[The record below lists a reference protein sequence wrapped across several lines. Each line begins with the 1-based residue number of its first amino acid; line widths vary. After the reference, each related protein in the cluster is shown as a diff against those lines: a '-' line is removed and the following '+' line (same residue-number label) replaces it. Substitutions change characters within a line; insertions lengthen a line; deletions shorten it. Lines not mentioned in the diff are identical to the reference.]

1 VSIDRIGVGSI
12 ASADAL
18 PLRAPLWSPAVN
30 NQYERRPGTAHAQE
44 RAGNEPR
51 HQDESLVPEP
61 ESGAAHD
68 ANGNPIPDVLI
79 ETPPAAPG
87 ESFDSVRRQRDEY
100 YDLLLRKTAEFENF
114 RKRGERERR
123 ELIDHAAAELLR
135 DVIPLVDDLER
146 ALQAASGSEEAAA
159 KDPKAAIAAY
169 RAGVELILRQFQEL
183 LRKKGVTPID
193 SIGKDFD
200 PHVHQ
205 AVTQEVSGQHR
216 EGEVMQELAR
226 GYKLGDRL
234 LRPAMVKV
242 ATRG

>member
-1 VSIDRIGVGSI
+1 MNKQS
-12 ASADAL
+12 
-18 PLRAPLWSPAVN
+18 N
-30 NQYERRPGTAHAQE
+30 RPGTASAQDP
-44 RAGNEPR
+44 ANNESTP
-51 HQDESLVPEP
+51 QDESLVAEP
-61 ESGAAHD
+61 ESGVRQD
-68 ANGNPIPDVLI
+68 ATGNPIPDVLI

-87 ESFDSVRRQRDEY
+87 ENYDTVRRQRDEY

-123 ELIDHAAAELLR
+123 ELSEYAAADLLK
-135 DVIPLVDDLER
+135 DVLPLVDDLER
-146 ALQAASGSEEAAA
+146 ALAAAPAATEAAA
-159 KDPKAAIAAY
+159 KDPRAAIAAY
-169 RAGVELILRQFQEL
+169 RAGVELILRQLQEL

-193 SIGKDFD
+193 ALGKDFD

-205 AVTQEVSGQHR
+205 AVTQEVSSDHR

-234 LRPAMVKV
+234 LRPSMVKV